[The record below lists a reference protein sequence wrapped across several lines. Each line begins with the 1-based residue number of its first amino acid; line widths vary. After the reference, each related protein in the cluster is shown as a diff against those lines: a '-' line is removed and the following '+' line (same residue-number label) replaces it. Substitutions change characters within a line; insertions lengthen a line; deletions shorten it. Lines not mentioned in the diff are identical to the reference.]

1 MTTIPT
7 DAPTSIAFL
16 DLTRQHQEIR
26 AQLDAAWNTAVDTSA
41 FIGGGLVATFEESW
55 ADFCD
60 RRHAIGVANG
70 TDALNLILAGLGIG
84 PGHEVILPANTFI
97 ATAEAVTAV
106 GATPVFADVDPDTL
120 LVTAAT
126 VEPWITPKTAALIAV
141 SLYGQVPNMDELEG
155 LAERHSLALI
165 EDAAQSHA
173 GTWHGRR
180 SGSFGVAAGF
190 SFYPGKNLGAF
201 GDGGAITTDDDALAA
216 KIRSLSNH
224 GRSPSV
230 PQVHD
235 FDGRNSRLDGLQAA
249 ILSVKL
255 EHLERWTSA
264 RRDAY
269 NHYERLIDNA
279 GVCRT
284 ALSPHALSSHHLEV
298 IRVEHRDR
306 VRELLSAR
314 GVATG
319 VHYGIA
325 CHDQEPFRQYALGPL
340 PVAEAATATVVSLPM
355 HPLLTEAEVHYV
367 VECLDQVVGSSAHL
381 GSDG

>member
-264 RRDAY
+264 RREAY
-269 NHYERLIDNA
+269 NHYERLIDNP
-279 GVCRT
+279 GIRRT

-319 VHYGIA
+319 IHYGIA
-325 CHDQEPFRQYALGPL
+325 CHDQEPFRQYSKGPL

-367 VECLDQVVGSSAHL
+367 AESLDQVVGSSAHL